1 MDVSIIIP
9 VYNVEKY
16 IEQCLESVIN
26 QKTKYSYEIICI
38 NDGSTDGTS
47 KILEKY
53 KDNLKIINT
62 SNNGPGAARNLGIKN
77 STGKYLMFVD
87 GDDYV
92 VENFVEKMLDTLKKE
107 EADVVICN
115 FCRFTNKTEIEK
127 VNKGQYKVYYKS
139 SINEVLLMEFHSC
152 NKIFKREL
160 IEKNKYPEDIYFED
174 VVAISKAII
183 DANKIVKIEDYL
195 YYYRRTINSITN
207 NLTDKNYDII
217 KALDLISDKFKK
229 NGYDRELEFLNIN
242 NLLVDLAI
250 KVLKAK
256 KNRKEYLEIIDKV
269 NGKYPNWHKN
279 KYIKNVRFA
288 KKAYLFC
295 LKNKLYKLIEICFNR

>member
-9 VYNVEKY
+9 AYNVEKY

-53 KDNLKIINT
+53 KENLKIINT
-62 SNNGPGAARNLGIKN
+62 NNKGPGAARNLGIKN

-160 IEKNKYPEDIYFED
+160 IENNKYPEDIYFED

-195 YYYRRTINSITN
+195 YYYRRTKDSITN

-217 KALDLISDKFKK
+217 KALDLTSNKFIQ
-229 NGYDRELEFLNIN
+229 NGYKTELEYLNIN

-250 KVLKAK
+250 KILKAK
-256 KNRKEYLEIIDKV
+256 KGIKEYLKIINEV
-269 NGKYPNWHKN
+269 NNKYPKWYKN

-295 LKNKLYKLIEICFNR
+295 LKNKLYKLIEICFSR

>member
-9 VYNVEKY
+9 AYNVEEY

-62 SNNGPGAARNLGIKN
+62 SNNGPGTARNLGIKN

-92 VENFVEKMLDTLKKE
+92 VENFLEKMMDTLKKE

-115 FCRFTNKTEIEK
+115 FFRFTDKTESEK
-127 VNKGQYKVYYKS
+127 VNKGKYKVYYKND
-139 SINEVLLMEFHSC
+139 INELLLMEFHSC
-152 NKIFKREL
+152 NKVFKREL
-160 IEKNKYPEDIYFED
+160 IENNKYPEDIYFED

-195 YYYRRTINSITN
+195 YYYRRTTNSITN

-217 KALDLISDKFKK
+217 EALNLISDKFIQ
-229 NGYDRELEFLNIN
+229 NGYKTELEYLNIN

-250 KVLKAK
+250 KILRAK
-256 KNRKEYLEIIDKV
+256 KGIKEYLKIINEV
-269 NGKYPNWHKN
+269 NNKYPKWYKN

-295 LKNKLYKLIEICFNR
+295 LKNKLYKLIEICFSR